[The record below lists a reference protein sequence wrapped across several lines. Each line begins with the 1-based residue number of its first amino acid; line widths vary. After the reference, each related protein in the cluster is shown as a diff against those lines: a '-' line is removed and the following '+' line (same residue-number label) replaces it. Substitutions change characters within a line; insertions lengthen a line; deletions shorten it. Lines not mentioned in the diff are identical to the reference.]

1 MPNRLP
7 QRVVSELSL
16 VPGGYYPLH
25 KAMYGTIDAPREFTQ
40 QFKRH
45 TASPTVGYPEFEES
59 FLVKKRNADGEA
71 DGVMVMH
78 VDDTLCFDTDPLAVF
93 KQIDSN
99 FELDDP
105 EMMEDGQSHTFVSLE
120 SVCLCV

>member
-1 MPNRLP
+1 MATTY
-7 QRVVSELSL
+7 V
-16 VPGGYYPLH
+16 
-25 KAMYGTIDAPREFTQ
+25 TIDAPREFTQ

-93 KQIDSN
+93 KQIDSK